1 MNNSTIFFSKFI
13 TGNDNGIKTL
23 LGAAAM
29 GAIITSIAINSHK
42 TEKVVMYDNTSKN
55 VELIEKISEAKSNY
69 NQALLNGI
77 GFESQQKLV
86 QKIDSLNNELNKF
99 QSK

>member
-42 TEKVVMYDNTSKN
+42 T
-55 VELIEKISEAKSNY
+55 
-69 NQALLNGI
+69 
-77 GFESQQKLV
+77 
-86 QKIDSLNNELNKF
+86 
-99 QSK
+99 